1 MNPEPHSAEMHKR
14 RSQPTPTDQ
23 DSVDVAARAASSAH
37 SSSVRCTPEGPTSGL
52 EPHRLGGWLRDI
64 ILGGQDGLVNVL
76 GIVLGATAAGADT
89 RILIA
94 AALAA
99 TFAESLSMGAVAYTS
114 RLAERDHYV
123 SELQRERS
131 EIRECPEEERQEVRE
146 IYRGKG
152 FDGPLLDAIVDRITA
167 NEETWLNVMMAEE
180 LRLEP
185 VDPRDVLRTA
195 VIVTLASFVGSLVPL
210 LPFLIVPSPPAAWLS
225 VAISAATLFGVGAY
239 KAASLVGDWRR
250 SGAQMV
256 LIGLG
261 AALAGFAVGR
271 VFGVSE

>member
-1 MNPEPHSAEMHKR
+1 
-14 RSQPTPTDQ
+14 
-23 DSVDVAARAASSAH
+23 
-37 SSSVRCTPEGPTSGL
+37 
-52 EPHRLGGWLRDI
+52 LGSWLRDI

-76 GIVLGATAAGADT
+76 GIVLGATAAAADT

-94 AALAA
+94 TALAA

-114 RLAERDHYV
+114 RLAERDHYL
-123 SELQRERS
+123 SELQRERR

-152 FDGPLLDAIVDRITA
+152 FDGPLLDAVVDRITA
-167 NEETWLNVMMAEE
+167 DEDTWLQIMMAEE
-180 LRLEP
+180 LQLEP
-185 VDPRDVLRTA
+185 VDTRDVLRTA
-195 VIVTLASFVGSLVPL
+195 VTVTLASIVGSLVPL
-210 LPFLIVPSPPAAWLS
+210 APIFVVPSPLAVWLS

-250 SGAQMV
+250 SGIQMV

-261 AALAGFAVGR
+261 AALTGFVVGR
-271 VFGVSE
+271 LFGVSTDR